1 MIHHDGPAPVIV
13 GIDGSDGAVG
23 AVRWATRE
31 AGLRQLPLA
40 IVSVTPAFDPRA
52 IYAGVPPSY
61 LHDLADA
68 ARADLSVALDV
79 ANAEAKEAD
88 VQVAIS
94 TRLLEGEPVSELV
107 AISAE
112 AEIFAVGL
120 HGAHRTGIGTAGSLA
135 WSLAGHSRSPV
146 AVVSD
151 RGLDRPVHGMIVVGV
166 DSSAYSRRALDLAF
180 REASIRGAELRVV
193 HAWTWLDIDSVLD
206 PINTVP
212 FDRPRGESITLAEML
227 AGYREEFP
235 DVEVRQQVIEGR
247 PGATLAAAAEHADL
261 LVVGNRGRGGFAS
274 MVLGSTSHRLL
285 GTVEC
290 PLLIAH

>member
-1 MIHHDGPAPVIV
+1 MIHHGGRAPVIV
-13 GIDGSDGAVG
+13 GVDGSDGAMG

-31 AGLRQLPLA
+31 AGLRQIPLK
-40 IVSVTPAFDPRA
+40 IVAATPTFDPRV

-61 LHDLADA
+61 LYDLADA

-79 ANAEAKEAD
+79 ANAEAKQAD
-88 VQVAIS
+88 VDVVIS
-94 TRLLEGEPVSELV
+94 TQLLSGEPVAELI
-107 AISAE
+107 AASAE

-120 HGAHRTGIGTAGSLA
+120 HGAHRTGISTVGSFA
-135 WSLAGHSRSPV
+135 WALAGHARSPV

-151 RGLDRPVHGMIVVGV
+151 RGLDRPVHGEVVVGV
-166 DSSAYSRRALDLAF
+166 DSSAYSRRALELAF
-180 REASIRGAELRVV
+180 REASLRGAELRVV

-212 FDRPRGESITLAEML
+212 RERPHGESITLAEML

-235 DVEVRQQVIEGR
+235 EVNVRQQVIEGR
-247 PGATLAAAAEHADL
+247 PASTLAATAAHADL
-261 LVVGNRGRGGFAS
+261 LIVGNRGRGGFAS
-274 MVLGSTSHRLL
+274 VMLGSTSRRLL

-290 PLLIAH
+290 PLLISR